1 MTLVGKKAPLFTAGA
16 VVGGKTVKN
25 FKLEDFI
32 GNQHVVLM
40 FYTKD
45 FSSICPSEMHAFQA
59 ALPEFEARNT
69 ALIAISTDSED
80 SHLNWLK
87 FEPEEGGIKGITYPL
102 VGDMTKTISDAYG
115 VLAGEYEYDE
125 EGNLKATGPMISY
138 RAIFL
143 IDKKGIVQ
151 YETVQFF
158 TLTRNVDDTLRMIDV
173 LQHLEENG
181 VVCPANW
188 KKS

>member
-1 MTLVGKKAPLFTAGA
+1 MTLVGKKAPLFKAGA
-16 VVGGKTVKN
+16 VVNGAIVKN
-25 FKLEDFI
+25 FQLEDYI
-32 GNQHVVLM
+32 GKQHVVLM

-59 ALPEFEARNT
+59 ALPEFEARKT

-80 SHLNWLK
+80 SHWNWLK
-87 FEPEEGGIKGITYPL
+87 LGAEEGGIKGITYPL

-115 VLAGEYEYDE
+115 VLAGEYEYDD
-125 EGNLKATGPMISY
+125 EGNLQATGPMIPY

-151 YETVQFF
+151 YESVQFF

-173 LQHLEENG
+173 LHYFEENG
-181 VVCPANW
+181 SACPANW
-188 KKS
+188 RKA